1 MTNDGAAGKTADR
14 GHYCATTGW
23 PAIAAVAAAFAL
35 FLAANI
41 AGIAA
46 QWGYS
51 HLADDNSLP
60 GPLLSFL
67 AAMQLALVALVL
79 LAARGFGSRPRDVL
93 ALGPA
98 VRGWRSYVYGFLGLV
113 AIVGAMDIVMLLL
126 KPEPLM
132 GDMRPYVGMIR
143 SDLWWLTLLVV
154 GLGAPL
160 SEELLFRGFLQSAL
174 AQTRLGFLGAT
185 LVTTSTWTALHASY
199 SVLGITQVAV
209 IGLYLSWLLWRTG
222 SLRVTMFCHGA
233 YNVLMTLLIGLL
245 PLPS

>member
-1 MTNDGAAGKTADR
+1 MTSDGAAGKTADR
-14 GHYCATTGW
+14 GHYRATTGVSD
-23 PAIAAVAAAFAL
+23 P
-35 FLAANI
+35 
-41 AGIAA
+41 
-46 QWGYS
+46 
-51 HLADDNSLP
+51 P

-93 ALGPA
+93 ALVPA
-98 VRGWRSYVYGFLGLV
+98 VRGWRSYVFGFLGLA
-113 AIVGAMDIVMLLL
+113 AIVGVMDVLMLLL

-132 GDMRPYVGMIR
+132 GDMRPYVAMIR
-143 SDLWWLTLLVV
+143 SDMWWLTLLVV

-185 LVTTSTWTALHASY
+185 LVTTSTWTALHANY

-233 YNVLMTLLIGLL
+233 YNLLMTLLIGLL
-245 PLPS
+245 PLPN